1 MAAKRNRSI
10 FGFDVPTVILSNLA
24 YIAFLGAMA
33 VAYIANA
40 HFAEFNVR
48 RIQTLER
55 EIRELRWMY
64 MSLQSDNMYQG
75 LRSNVVEQ
83 VKDDGLRLHRGKPKK
98 IVVSPEE
105 LDNVGK

>member
-1 MAAKRNRSI
+1 MAAKRKQSPL
-10 FGFDVPTVILSNLA
+10 GFDVPTLVLSNLA
-24 YIAFLGAMA
+24 YLVFLGGLA

-55 EIRELRWMY
+55 EIREQRWLY
-64 MSLQSDNMYQG
+64 MSLQSEIMYRG

-98 IVVSPEE
+98 IVVTPEE
-105 LDNVGK
+105 LESIVK

>member
-1 MAAKRNRSI
+1 MAAKRNKSI
-10 FGFDVPTVILSNLA
+10 FGLDIPTMVLSNLA
-24 YIAFLGAMA
+24 YLAFLGALA

-64 MSLQSDNMYQG
+64 MSLQSDNMYQS
-75 LRSNVVEQ
+75 LRSNVIEQ

-105 LDNVGK
+105 LENVGK